1 MMVTSAFAF
10 YTVTAV
16 AWLTVN
22 VGYLAV
28 LYRYLRLTLEQPR
41 YWSIPSVFAYSMT
54 ITLACRLVLNLCD
67 AFHHPR
73 GICNMASET
82 TTAARSRGSEQVG
95 RARTVS
101 LQFAT
106 GVASQGLEYELDVLK
121 ESSRES
127 SLEGLDSIQSVA

>member
-1 MMVTSAFAF
+1 MK
-10 YTVTAV
+10 
-16 AWLTVN
+16 
-22 VGYLAV
+22 
-28 LYRYLRLTLEQPR
+28 PR

-54 ITLACRLVLNLCD
+54 ITLACRLILNLCD

-73 GICNMASET
+73 EMWNTPSET
-82 TTAARSRGSEQVG
+82 ATAARSHDSEEVG

-106 GVASQGLEYELDVLK
+106 AHVASQGLEYELDVLK

-127 SLEGLDSIQSVA
+127 SLEGLDSIQSRER

>member
-1 MMVTSAFAF
+1 MVTSAFAF

-16 AWLTVN
+16 AWLTVD
-22 VGYLAV
+22 VGYLV
-28 LYRYLRLTLEQPR
+28 VVYRYPRLTLTQPR

-54 ITLACRLVLNLCD
+54 ITLGCRLILNLCD

-73 GICNMASET
+73 GMWNTPSET
-82 TTAARSRGSEQVG
+82 TARSCDSEKVG

-106 GVASQGLEYELDVLK
+106 AGGNHFYDKSKVFAT
-121 ESSRES
+121 
-127 SLEGLDSIQSVA
+127 